1 MKNISRKGKGFFAPT
16 VAAALAL
23 ATAFTLSCSS
33 NAGLPPPPEDAEGN
47 VFCYIGGIGGTCV
60 EVSAGMCQA
69 ASGTKVSSCGTA
81 AGNSSSS
88 ASQSES
94 VSCKVGSACELLPKP
109 TCSVLQG
116 TEVTSCGGSNSGT
129 GGGSSSSG
137 TGRSSSSIGNT
148 DNTPPVAGTGGP
160 VAVYGRLKACTISG
174 KGQVCGSGS
183 YASQAVQVKGV
194 SLFWSNTGWG
204 GEKFFTASTINTLV
218 DDWKAEIIRVPI
230 GYAESGGYKTDAS
243 NLTRV
248 KTAVNA
254 AIARGVY
261 VIIDWHSHDANN
273 ELTAATA

>member
-1 MKNISRKGKGFFAPT
+1 MKSIT
-16 VAAALAL
+16 LTAALAL
-23 ATAFTLSCSS
+23 ALALILSCTSNVEMPPSPSLSS
-33 NAGLPPPPEDAEGN
+33 ASEGN
-47 VFCYIGGIGGTCV
+47 VFCQTDYGCA
-60 EVSAGMCQA
+60 EVPAEMCSA
-69 ASGTKVSSCGTA
+69 ASGVIVASCGTA
-81 AGNSSSS
+81 TGNSSSS

-94 VSCKVGSACELLPKP
+94 VYCKVGSTCELLPKS

-116 TEVTSCGGSNSGT
+116 TEVTSCGS
-129 GGGSSSSG
+129 SSSSG
-137 TGRSSSSIGNT
+137 TGSSSSSIGNI

-160 VAVYGRLKACTISG
+160 VAVYGRLKACAISG

-218 DDWKAEIIRVPI
+218 DDWKAEIVRVPI
-230 GYAESGGYKTDAS
+230 GYSADGACNGGYQCDAS